1 MQQNATNHRRNIEV
15 NMNND
20 YSYII
25 HNNGDLSKKDQSL
38 AKELFPVSTAR
49 EARKFARFLATR

>member
-25 HNNGDLSKKDQSL
+25 HNNGDL
-38 AKELFPVSTAR
+38 
-49 EARKFARFLATR
+49 